1 MLLAV
6 AGDDRDGADSD
17 LGDMAERVAD
27 GDHVA
32 RLYRA
37 VHQQDDPGDQIA
49 ERLLQSE
56 ADGEAEGAG
65 EDGERGQID
74 SEQVYPDEEGDY
86 DDGDPGE
93 LLGEQLLGRI
103 ERTGALDRMG
113 DDPVQKLHDRIE
125 G

>member
-6 AGDDRDGADSD
+6 AGDDRDGADAD
-17 LGDMAERVAD
+17 LGDMAECVAD

-37 VHQQDDPGDQIA
+37 VHQQDDSGDQIA
-49 ERLLQSE
+49 ERLLQPE

-65 EDGERGQID
+65 EDGERGEVD
-74 SEQVYPDEEGDY
+74 SEQVDADEEGDY
-86 DDGDPGE
+86 DDGDSGE

-103 ERTGALDRMG
+103 ERAGALDRMG
-113 DDPVQKLHDRIE
+113 DDAVEELHDRI
-125 G
+125 